1 MVRSSLHL
9 ALAMLALFTSLA
21 GASAQGRETGFLDRS
36 ITFQGLTRRYQVYLP
51 LDYTPDRRWPVI
63 LFLHG
68 AGERGSDG
76 LRPTATGLAQAIRAN
91 RAQFPVL
98 VVFPQVAHPD
108 SFWAGADEAMALAVL
123 DTAVAEFS
131 GDADRLYV
139 TGLSMGGFGTW
150 RIAAEH
156 PDRFAAIVPIAA
168 GLLDPPPAGSPPA
181 SADPYGD
188 VATRLRHVPAWVFH
202 GERDSLSVRDA
213 RAYVEALRRLGAE
226 VRYTE
231 YAGGGH
237 DAWIEAYADAALWE
251 WLFAQKRR
259 R

>member
-1 MVRSSLHL
+1 MIHSSRHL
-9 ALAMLALFTSLA
+9 ALAMLALLTSLA
-21 GASAQGRETGFLDRS
+21 SASAQGRETGFS
-36 ITFQGLTRRYQVYLP
+36 TGPSPSGLTRWYQVYLP
-51 LDYTPDRRWPVI
+51 PDYTRDRRWPVI

-68 AGERGSDG
+68 AGERGVMASDPPRRG
-76 LRPTATGLAQAIRAN
+76 SRRPSARTEPNWSWWSSSGGAPGQFLA
-91 RAQFPVL
+91 
-98 VVFPQVAHPD
+98 
-108 SFWAGADEAMALAVL
+108 GGEAMARTV
-123 DTAVAEFS
+123 DTAMAEFG
-131 GDADRLYV
+131 GDADRGYV
-139 TGLSMGGFGTW
+139 TGVSMGGFGTW

-168 GLLDPPPAGSPPA
+168 GLLDPPPVGSPPA

-237 DAWIEAYADAALWE
+237 DAWIEAYADPALWE